1 MPAGLVALLPA
12 LITAG
17 TTATEIGLQAS
28 GAFQPST
35 SAQTKALEEQTANQ
49 QKQLQDAKMQAFRK
63 FAPDVQGQTGGALTD
78 KSFSQ
83 MVAELAG
90 EPGDLNLA
98 QKTLFGDQSG
108 EGGGLAS
115 GGGLNA

>member
-1 MPAGLVALLPA
+1 MPAGLVALIPA
-12 LITAG
+12 LVSAG
-17 TTATEIGLQAS
+17 TAATEIGLQAS

-35 SAQTKALEEQTANQ
+35 SAQTKALEQQTADQ

-63 FAPDVQGQTGGALTD
+63 FAPDAQGQTGGALTD

-98 QKTLFGDQSG
+98 QKTLFGG
-108 EGGGLAS
+108 EGGDTTGLSS
-115 GGGLNA
+115 GGGLT